1 MSTIITNENKSPYFE
16 TNSFLQFGNC
26 EKSDKKWTKIWKKVI
41 RFENKCT
48 GIENSDKQWK

>member
-48 GIENSDKQWK
+48 GIENSDKQ